1 MSDSTLIGR
10 PVPRPDAAS
19 FINGSG
25 RYLDDIVIP
34 GVGEIFFV
42 RSPYAHARIVGIDS
56 ADAEQAPGVQ
66 AVVTGQDIES
76 IVAPWTAI
84 LTNLGDMKSVPQSAM
99 PTERVRWC
107 GEPVAAI
114 VAESR
119 AQAEDAAD
127 RLTIEWEPLPVVADI
142 ETAAADDAPLV
153 HPELGT
159 NVAWRL
165 DIDAGEVDA
174 AFARADTVIERR
186 FEVARQTGVTLEPR
200 GMIAQFDAATKQLT
214 LHHGTQVP
222 HIQRA
227 VYATQLG
234 LAENQVRIICPDIG
248 GGFGLKLHVYPD
260 EVATA
265 AISIYLGR
273 PVKFIADRLESF
285 LADIHARGHRVD
297 AKIACSNDGKI
308 EAMVVD
314 DLAGG
319 GAYLIHPRTSV
330 IEPLLVAICTPL
342 AYDIEHYRASARLVY
357 QNKVMTGQY
366 RGVGMPVATLV
377 AEGLVDAVARELGLD
392 KATIRRRNLIPDDG
406 YPRTAASGEYL
417 ECLSQVAALDKLL
430 EMMDYA
436 GLLQQQVELR
446 EQGIYCGIGLA
457 NVVEGTAASPSLYA
471 AGGAPISSRDAC
483 TLRLEADGSIA
494 CATGL
499 TDQGQGGKTVIA
511 QIVGATL
518 GVELDRILVIMG
530 DTATTPFGGGTWAS
544 RGTAIAGE
552 AALRAAETLRD
563 RIIEVASRLHNHAP
577 DRLAIA
583 NGEVVD
589 RASNERVMSLAD
601 VGRIVH
607 FNTHELPDDLEPELI
622 VTRHYSQREQ
632 LLIYA
637 NCSLGVSL
645 EVNVN
650 TGLVRLHKVW
660 GVDDCGRVINAKL
673 VAEQM
678 RGGVVQG
685 IGSALYEECLYDDQ
699 GQLLNGTM
707 VDYLV
712 PMAGEMPDIEFAH
725 IETPTKATAL
735 GAKGCGEAGTIGI
748 SAAIMNA
755 INDALEPFG
764 VEVNAQPFTPEKILQ
779 ALGKLD

>member
-1 MSDSTLIGR
+1 MPANTLIGR
-10 PVPRPDAAS
+10 PVPRPDAAR

-25 RYLDDIVIP
+25 RFLDDVVIP
-34 GVGEIFFV
+34 GAGEIFFV
-42 RSPYAHARIVGIDS
+42 RSPYAHARIVAIECTR
-56 ADAEQAPGVQ
+56 ARQASGVR
-66 AVVTGQDIES
+66 AVITGQDIAS
-76 IVAPWTAI
+76 TYTPWTAM
-84 LTNLGDMKSVPQSAM
+84 LTNLGEMKSVPQPTM
-99 PTERVRWC
+99 PTEVVRWC
-107 GEPVAAI
+107 GEPVAAV
-114 VAESR
+114 VAETR

-127 RLTIEWEPLPVVADI
+127 LVEIEWDALPVVADI

-153 HPELGT
+153 HAELGT

-165 DIDAGEVDA
+165 DIDVGEVDA
-174 AFARADTVIERR
+174 AFARADRIIERR
-186 FEVARQTGVTLEPR
+186 FDVARQTGVTLESR
-200 GMIAQFDAATKQLT
+200 GMIAAYNAATQQLT
-214 LHHGTQVP
+214 LHYGTQVP

-227 VYATQLG
+227 VYAQQLG
-234 LAENQVRIICPDIG
+234 LSENQVRIICPDVG
-248 GGFGLKLHVYPD
+248 GGFGLKLHIYPD

-265 AISIYLGR
+265 AISMLLGQ
-273 PVKFIADRLESF
+273 PVKFVADRLESF
-285 LADIHARGHRVD
+285 LADIHARGHRVF
-297 AKIACSNDGKI
+297 ARIACSNDGKI
-308 EAMVVD
+308 EAMTVD

-342 AYDIEHYRASARLVY
+342 AYDIDHYRASARLVY

-377 AEGLVDAVARELGLD
+377 AEGLVDAAARELGLD
-392 KATIRRRNLIPDDG
+392 KAAIRKRNLIPDDS
-406 YPRTAASGEYL
+406 YPRTAVSGEYL
-417 ECLSQVAALDKLL
+417 ECLSQQAALDKLL
-430 EMMDYA
+430 DMMDYA
-436 GLLQQQVELR
+436 GLQQHQAELR
-446 EQGIYCGIGLA
+446 KQGIYRGIGLA
-457 NVVEGTAASPSLYA
+457 NVVEGTAASPALYA

-518 GVELDRILVIMG
+518 GVELDRIQVIMG

-552 AALRAAETLRD
+552 AALRSAETMRE
-563 RIIEVASRLHNHAP
+563 RIIEVVSRLHNHPAE
-577 DRLAIA
+577 RLTIA
-583 NGEVVD
+583 NGDVMVS
-589 RASNERVMSLAD
+589 ASNERVMSLAE

-607 FNTHELPDDLEPELI
+607 FNTHELPEDLEPELI

-645 EVNVN
+645 EVDVN
-650 TGLVRLHKVW
+650 TGLVELHKVW

-685 IGSALYEECLYDDQ
+685 IGSALYEECLYDEH

-779 ALGKLD
+779 ALGKLS

>member
-1 MSDSTLIGR
+1 MPDSSLIGR
-10 PVPRPDAAS
+10 PVPRSDAPS

-25 RYLDDIVIP
+25 RYLDDVVIP
-34 GVGEIFFV
+34 GTGEVFFV
-42 RSPYAHARIVGIDS
+42 RSPYAHARIAAIDCTRAS
-56 ADAEQAPGVQ
+56 QAPGVL
-66 AVVTGQDIES
+66 AVVTGQDIAS
-76 IVAPWTAI
+76 VYTPWIAV
-84 LTNLGDMKSVPQSAM
+84 LTNLGDMKSVPQPAM
-99 PTERVRWC
+99 PTDVVRWC
-107 GEPVAAI
+107 GEPVAAV
-114 VAESR
+114 VAETR

-127 RLTIEWEPLPVVADI
+127 LVEIEWQPLPVVADI

-153 HPELGT
+153 HSDLGT

-174 AFARADTVIERR
+174 AFARAAKIIERR
-186 FEVARQTGVTLEPR
+186 FYVSRQTGVTLEPR
-200 GMIAQFDAATKQLT
+200 GMIAQFDAAARQLT
-214 LHHGTQVP
+214 LHHPTQVP

-227 VYATQLG
+227 VYAKQLG
-234 LAENQVRIICPDIG
+234 LTENQVRVICPDVG

-265 AISIYLGR
+265 AISMYLGQ
-273 PVKFIADRLESF
+273 PVKFVADRLESF

-297 AKIACSNDGKI
+297 AKIACADDGSI

-319 GAYLIHPRTSV
+319 GAYLVHPRTSV

-342 AYDIEHYRASARLVY
+342 AYDIEHYRANARLVY

-377 AEGLVDAVARELGLD
+377 AEGLVDAAARELSLD
-392 KATIRRRNLIPDDG
+392 KAAIRKRNLIPDDG

-417 ECLSQVAALDKLL
+417 ECLSQQAAFDKLL
-430 EMMDYA
+430 DMMDYA
-436 GLLQQQVELR
+436 GLLRQQDQLR
-446 EQGIYCGIGLA
+446 EDGIYRGIGLA
-457 NVVEGTAASPSLYA
+457 NVVEGTAASPALYA

-483 TLRLEADGSIA
+483 TVRLEADGSIA

-511 QIVGATL
+511 QIIAATL
-518 GVELDRILVIMG
+518 DVELDRVQVIMG

-563 RIIEVASRLHNHAP
+563 RIIEVVSRLHNHPA
-577 DRLAIA
+577 DRLAMA
-583 NGEVVD
+583 NGDVVVSAGTD
-589 RASNERVMSLAD
+589 RVMSLAE

-607 FNTHELPDDLEPELI
+607 FNTHELPEDLEPELI

-645 EVNVN
+645 EVDVD
-650 TGLVRLHKVW
+650 TGLVHLHKVW

-685 IGSALYEECLYDDQ
+685 IGSTLYEECLYDDQ
-699 GQLLNGTM
+699 GQLLNGTL

-725 IETPTKATAL
+725 IETPTKATSL

-764 VEVNAQPFTPEKILQ
+764 VEVNAQPFTPEKILL
-779 ALGKLD
+779 ALGKLS